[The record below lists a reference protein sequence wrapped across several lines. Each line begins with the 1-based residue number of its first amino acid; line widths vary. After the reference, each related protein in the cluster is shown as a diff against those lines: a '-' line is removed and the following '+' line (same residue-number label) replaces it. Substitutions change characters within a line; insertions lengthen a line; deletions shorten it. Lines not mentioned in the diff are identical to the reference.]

1 MLKVSVI
8 VPVYR
13 VSQEY
18 LRVCLDSLVAQ
29 TMKECE
35 FIVVSD
41 GAPEEV
47 CSVCEEYARK
57 DSRFIFFKR
66 EHAGVSATRNFG
78 LSQVQG
84 EYITFVDADDEIECN
99 TCETVYSYAK
109 ENDSDIV
116 FWDAKKITKGET
128 LCNSYLNRSE
138 PVLSQIQI
146 NDLIK
151 NTIYTT
157 STKYSSAPLVACKLI
172 RKTLFNSFRIYFPE
186 PVSISEDRV
195 VNISAFAHAKKI
207 SYLRA
212 FLYIYRIH
220 NESSSHHY
228 IPDAFYKFTNF
239 IHFLEKDI
247 QENNSESIGNEI
259 IRDFFSSWSMYFF
272 HKDFD
277 ASFCNRIKKIKD
289 IAKTDFFKD
298 AVKEANY
305 NNMPVIIRFE
315 LFLIT
320 HNINAP
326 IYAHGLKAL
335 FTNSFHK

>member
-1 MLKVSVI
+1 MINLSVV
-8 VPVYR
+8 VPVFKVR
-13 VSQEY
+13 QEY
-18 LRVCLDSLVAQ
+18 LRACLDSLVAQ

-41 GAPEEV
+41 GAPEEE
-47 CSVCEEYARK
+47 CSICEEYAEK
-57 DSRFIFFKR
+57 DSRLIFFKR
-66 EHAGVSATRNFG
+66 DHAGVSATRNFG
-78 LSQVQG
+78 INQAQG
-84 EYITFVDADDEIECN
+84 EYITFVDADDEIESK
-99 TCETVYSYAK
+99 TCKTVYSYAK
-109 ENDSDIV
+109 ANDSDIV
-116 FWDAKKITKGET
+116 LWDAKKIINEKIV
-128 LCNSYLNRSE
+128 CNSFLNKSE
-138 PVLSQIQI
+138 PILSQEQI
-146 NDLIK
+146 NNLIK

-172 RKTLFNSFRIYFPE
+172 KKVLFNSFCIHFPE
-186 PVSISEDRV
+186 SVSISEDRV

-220 NESSSHHY
+220 SESSSHHY

-247 QENNSESIGNEI
+247 QENNSESISNEI

-272 HKDFD
+272 HKDFN

-289 IAKTDFFKD
+289 ITKTDFFKN

-305 NNMPVIIRFE
+305 NNMPTIIRFE

-335 FTNSFHK
+335 FTNSLLK

>member
-1 MLKVSVI
+1 M
-8 VPVYR
+8 R
-13 VSQEY
+13 T
-18 LRVCLDSLVAQ
+18 CFDSLVAQ
-29 TMKECE
+29 TMHDCE

-41 GAPEEV
+41 GAPKEE
-47 CSVCEEYARK
+47 CSICEEYASK
-57 DSRFIFFKR
+57 DSRFKFFKR
-66 EHAGVSATRNFG
+66 QHSGVSATRNYG
-78 LSQVQG
+78 IEQAQG
-84 EYITFVDADDEIECN
+84 EYITFVDADDWIIPT
-99 TCETVYSYAK
+99 TCETVYSYAQK
-109 ENDSDIV
+109 NNSDIV
-116 FWDAKKITKGET
+116 LWDAKKIIKEKT
-128 LCNSYLNRSE
+128 LCYCYLDRSK
-138 PVLSQIQI
+138 PVLSQTQI

-157 STKYSSAPLVACKLI
+157 SSKYSSAPLVACKLI
-172 RKTLFNSFRIYFPE
+172 RKKLFSSFHIRFPE
-186 PVSISEDRV
+186 SLSISEDRV
-195 VNISAFAHAKKI
+195 VNINAFARAKKI
-207 SYLRA
+207 SYLCA

-272 HKDFD
+272 HKDFNT
-277 ASFCNRIKKIKD
+277 SFCNRIKKIKD
-289 IAKTDFFKD
+289 ITKTDFFKD
-298 AVKEANY
+298 AVKEADY
-305 NNMPVIIRFE
+305 NNMPAIIRFE

-335 FTNSFHK
+335 FTNSLHK